1 MENVNVIQDGREKSA
16 RYDMTNVKCQ
26 TATVTVTASVENVNA
41 YVAIKENS
49 VKKVNSHFLQKKKFL
64 FVCQQFYSTFSARFT
79 YHEFLFWLM

>member
-41 YVAIKENS
+41 YVAIKENI
-49 VKKVNSHFLQKKKFL
+49 VKKVNSHFYIFF